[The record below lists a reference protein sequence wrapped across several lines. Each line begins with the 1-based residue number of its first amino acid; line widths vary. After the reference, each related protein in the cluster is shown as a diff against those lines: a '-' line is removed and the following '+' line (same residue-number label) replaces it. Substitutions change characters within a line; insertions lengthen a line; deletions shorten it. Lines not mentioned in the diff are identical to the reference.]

1 MKTIGLVDY
10 YINEWHANNY
20 PKWIKEISENTGKD
34 FVVKYAWAEKDVAPV
49 GGINTDEWCKEYDVE
64 KCDTIEELCKKS
76 NYIIVLAPSNPEKH
90 LEYAEQVLK
99 FKKNTYIDKT
109 FAPDYETAKKI
120 FDIAK
125 ENGTSF
131 FSTSALRYANEI
143 EGFKECQS
151 AIIMGDGVTFDE
163 YIIHLVEIAVKIMG
177 TGCKRVKTQNQI
189 KQNVCTLDYGD
200 GKAVTLNFATGM
212 PYALSV
218 CNKEGQ
224 LKYTSLSFAYFKN
237 LMRKILEFFETGK
250 SDFDGAETLEV
261 MKIRERLIESRLGDG
276 EWLTV

>member
-49 GGINTDEWCKEYDVE
+49 GGMNTDEWCKEHDIE

-76 NYIIVLAPSNPEKH
+76 DYIIVLAPANPEKH

-99 FKKNTYIDKT
+99 FNKNTYIDKT
-109 FAPDYETAKKI
+109 FAPDYKTAKKI
-120 FDIAK
+120 F
-125 ENGTSF
+125 ELGNEYGTPF
-131 FSTSALRYANEI
+131 FSTSALRYASELAD
-143 EGFKECQS
+143 FKECQS
-151 AIIMGDGVTFDE
+151 AIVMGDGVSFDE

-177 TGCKRVKTQNQI
+177 IGCKRVRTINQI

-200 GKAVTLNFATGM
+200 GKMVTLNFATGM

-224 LKYTSLSFAYFKN
+224 LKFTNLSFGYFKN
-237 LMRKILEFFETGK
+237 LMHKILEFFETGK

-261 MKIRERLIESRLGDG
+261 MKIIEKLIEAKGKEG
-276 EWLTV
+276 AWLAL